1 MITGIQNRLDVLR
14 QQFADKPEQRDKI
27 LIQIQQLEADKKR
40 ILADIKDKLNEGIST
55 FNLPSEIQPISY
67 YEAMTKDN
75 THRNVTVRAGDTIVN
90 VNIDNM
96 TGSDADIDRLG
107 RVVADAVTQAQRNFV
122 RQFANDVKS
131 GMGRSYFSWSN

>member
-1 MITGIQNRLDVLR
+1 
-14 QQFADKPEQRDKI
+14 
-27 LIQIQQLEADKKR
+27 
-40 ILADIKDKLNEGIST
+40 
-55 FNLPSEIQPISY
+55 
-67 YEAMTKDN
+67 MTKDN

-107 RVVADAVTQAQRNFV
+107 RVVADAVTQVQRNFV